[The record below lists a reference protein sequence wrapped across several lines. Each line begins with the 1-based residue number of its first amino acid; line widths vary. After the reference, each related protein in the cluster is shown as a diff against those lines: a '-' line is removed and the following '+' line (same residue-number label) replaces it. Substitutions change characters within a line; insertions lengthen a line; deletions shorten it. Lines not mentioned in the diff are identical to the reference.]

1 MQNISADPQ
10 NYLAI
15 SSADFKFESLKFS
28 TEEDGLDWPKAARK
42 IGIQRHHN
50 LDLGGKHI
58 REYSKE
64 REREPERGGQS
75 GKINVTYIVELIII
89 FSTVQAWAA
98 QPLANIKPKIGLRLL
113 IITSEVSCI
122 ARMVKGCVLSLRVII
137 SFKIGIIS

>member
-1 MQNISADPQ
+1 MVFSAIITWILEGNILE
-10 NYLAI
+10 NI
-15 SSADFKFESLKFS
+15 
-28 TEEDGLDWPKAARK
+28 PK
-42 IGIQRHHN
+42 
-50 LDLGGKHI
+50 
-58 REYSKE
+58 